1 MASSAYGKTG
11 IARTYALIFG
21 IAYIAVAVLEDVLG
35 GKGLR
40 IGDTLILRVTAVQNL
55 IHWLVGVAVLGSFFA
70 GEVAAKMVAR
80 VVGIVFV
87 VVTLL
92 GIFARTFTGKLLGFH
107 GPLPWSYNIV
117 HLVTAIFALIA
128 GFAVARLYRSS
139 GSASPDPV
147 A

>member
-1 MASSAYGKTG
+1 MANTTYGKTG

-55 IHWLVGVAVLGSFFA
+55 IHWVVGVAVLGSFFA

-92 GIFARTFTGKLLGFH
+92 GFLARTFTGKLLGFH

-117 HLVTAIFALIA
+117 HLATAIFALIA
-128 GFAVARLYRSS
+128 GFAVSRLYRGS
-139 GSASPDPV
+139 GAPSADPV